1 MKINVRINIM
11 LLVFIVFDGLLNQFL
26 FMCKII
32 FLIWSIGGF
41 VFNVNN
47 EIFLMY
53 LFIKVNGL

>member
-1 MKINVRINIM
+1 MKINVRIYIM

-26 FMCKII
+26 FMWKII